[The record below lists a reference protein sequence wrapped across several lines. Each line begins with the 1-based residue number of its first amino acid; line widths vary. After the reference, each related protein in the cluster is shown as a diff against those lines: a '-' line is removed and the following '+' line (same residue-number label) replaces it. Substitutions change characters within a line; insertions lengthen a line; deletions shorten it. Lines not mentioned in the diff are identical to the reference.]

1 MTEAKTESSERDHQL
16 QQIIEAVNM
25 LQEDSTV
32 PRNIKEKMKALVTIL
47 QDGSDTSLKVD
58 KALQELDDVADD
70 ANLQAFTRTQ
80 IWNIVSMLEK
90 I

>member
-1 MTEAKTESSERDHQL
+1 MKETKTSAERDENINQV
-16 QQIIEAVNM
+16 IEALTT
-25 LQEDSTV
+25 LQEDSSV
-32 PRNIKEKMKALVTIL
+32 PRNIKEKMKALITIL
-47 QDGSDTSLKVD
+47 QDKSDVSMKVD

-70 ANLQAFTRTQ
+70 TNLQAYTRTQ

>member
-1 MTEAKTESSERDHQL
+1 MTTAKTTSERDEQL
-16 QQIIEAVNM
+16 QEIIEAVNM
-25 LQEDSTV
+25 LQEDSSV
-32 PRNIKEKMKALVTIL
+32 PRNIKEKMKSLIAIL
-47 QDGSDTSLKVD
+47 QENSDTSMKVD